1 MSILGVTHHFRDGNG
16 ILRRLFLGLCELNA
30 SHTGTAIR
38 RELNKMLA
46 EYGLSIKDVFKV
58 ITEVIKEARSVA
70 ILAIEVL
77 SIPATSSTI
86 ERIFSQAGLTT
97 NGHWKKPHLIS

>member
-58 ITEVIKEARSVA
+58 ITEEARSVA